1 MLVEMEDM
9 DPLEK
14 GEKFKIVLENYDDFR
29 LFLLVPI
36 KEGRAEL
43 GLMEKYMMPATFRN
57 IKEGVQVL
65 DQGTFAVYSET
76 PLSGFEKMRE
86 NIYVK
91 KVQAN
96 EILK

>member
-1 MLVEMEDM
+1 
-9 DPLEK
+9 
-14 GEKFKIVLENYDDFR
+14 
-29 LFLLVPI
+29 
-36 KEGRAEL
+36 
-43 GLMEKYMMPATFRN
+43 MEKYMMPATFRN